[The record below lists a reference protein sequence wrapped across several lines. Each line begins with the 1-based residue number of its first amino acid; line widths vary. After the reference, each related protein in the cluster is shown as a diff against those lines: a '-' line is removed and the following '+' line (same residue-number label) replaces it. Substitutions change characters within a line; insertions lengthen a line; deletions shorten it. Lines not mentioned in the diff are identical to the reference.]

1 MYCNVELSKDDVINL
16 IYALTYEVCVNEL
29 DCLRVFRTVGVKNF
43 SFLADNSD
51 APIEEIIIFLLS
63 EFHSSATKPTRI
75 QLPSHTKLPSN
86 IQLPSLAK
94 LPTPTKQPFYITFA
108 QIYKTLT
115 TINKYKTKTNYLEL
129 GDSYIS

>member
-75 QLPSHTKLPSN
+75 QLPSHIKLPS
-86 IQLPSLAK
+86 LDK
-94 LPTPTKQPFYITFA
+94 LPTTTKQPFYITFA